1 MPYREPTRRAHS
13 LDNRFRT
20 PENRVLGNWTGTRR
34 RPTPRDHEAWDPA
47 AAAVRPAPRFS

>member
-20 PENRVLGNWTGTRR
+20 PENRVLGNWTGN
-34 RPTPRDHEAWDPA
+34 A
-47 AAAVRPAPRFS
+47 ASAHATWS